1 MKKIISLLI
10 SILMCF
16 SLSTTANAQ
25 TVLTNIVQ
33 PYYEQ
38 AANVKSDLN
47 VSGTTA
53 TCISRVNGL
62 SGVIKI
68 TINQYLQKQGFLWIW
83 STYDG
88 AEWSKTEY
96 IDSLSAVNT
105 KSNLTTGKYRLKSVF
120 TLTNKDGKTETIT
133 VYSGEVT
140 VS

>member
-1 MKKIISLLI
+1 MKKIISLLM
-10 SILMCF
+10 SLLMCF

-38 AANVKSDLN
+38 AANVKSDLS
-47 VSGTTA
+47 VTGTTA

-96 IDSLSAVNT
+96 TDSLSAVIT
-105 KSNLTTGKYRLKSVF
+105 KSSLTTGKYRLKSVF
-120 TLTNKDGKTETIT
+120 TLTNKDGETETIT

-140 VS
+140 IS